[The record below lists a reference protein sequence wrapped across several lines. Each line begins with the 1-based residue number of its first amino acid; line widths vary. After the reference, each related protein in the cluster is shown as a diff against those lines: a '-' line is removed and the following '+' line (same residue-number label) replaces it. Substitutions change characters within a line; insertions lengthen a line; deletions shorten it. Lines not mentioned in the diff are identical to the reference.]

1 MLKRLF
7 AAVLVV
13 AIASPAFAQVELS
26 QVPPVAPA
34 PVPPSSGLSIEVT
47 SNEIVTKVETIEVTT
62 ETFNG
67 VTKETNRRTIGEN
80 STTTTATVLTTDA
93 DVETFTVFNAGFTVV
108 TTTQIEPGVYT
119 VAAPPGRYLA
129 YAERSTGQNKIKLFV
144 IEGPPEPPTPDVPVS
159 AIAERAAALAD
170 AVNDPATR
178 KDLADTLAGLDLSA
192 ATSYPE
198 AAATVNRAIEGPG
211 GVLAR
216 RRGVSLKRDWL
227 DGFRRPMQAA
237 VIEAGAAGLPE
248 YLTAIEAIVEGLRR
262 PAAMVRKFPPVEY
275 VTPRRY

>member
-13 AIASPAFAQVELS
+13 AIVSPAFAQVELLR
-26 QVPPVAPA
+26 VPPVEPA

-67 VTKETNRRTIGEN
+67 VTKETNRRTINEN
-80 STTTTATVLTTDA
+80 STSTTATVLTTDA
-93 DVETFTVFNAGFTVV
+93 DVETFTVFNAGFTIVP
-108 TTTQIEPGVYT
+108 TTQIEPGVYT
-119 VAAPPGRYLA
+119 ATAPPGRYLA

-144 IEGPPEPPTPDVPVS
+144 IEGPPEPPMPDVPVS

-170 AVNDPATR
+170 AVDDPATR

-248 YLTAIEAIVEGLRR
+248 YLTAIEAVVEGLRR